1 MDQVKIGKNCKI
13 NMAIIDKDVEVPP
26 GTTLGYDLE
35 QDKKRFFVDDESNII
50 VIPKGFKF
58 PH

>member
-1 MDQVKIGKNCKI
+1 MIWK
-13 NMAIIDKDVEVPP
+13 
-26 GTTLGYDLE
+26 
-35 QDKKRFFVDDESNII
+35 DKKRFFVDDESNII